1 MHLRCPECGRT
12 VEMRERAVVFRE
24 THGLDCGPF
33 EIFHDEWWECPLC
46 FARFTEQ
53 ELEEVLL

>member
-1 MHLRCPECGRT
+1 
-12 VEMRERAVVFRE
+12 MRERAVVFRE

-53 ELEEVLL
+53 ELEEVAL